1 MALTFQEAHLKDLTL
16 ALQTDPAQLE
26 RFCNAVSPYVHNY
39 EKNKQ
44 KGEIESNIAQNVLR
58 DFLIDLGFNP
68 DVVGGKKHID
78 LAILKNDSVR
88 VIFECKRESNKN
100 EMITQKDLNRR
111 AMHEAILYYLRERE
125 NGNWG
130 VKWIIIC
137 NFKKFFIFKE
147 HDFDEVFY
155 KDKLILNNFQS
166 AEKEKNNIVF
176 YENLQ
181 KILNNKND
189 SLKGLY
195 VSLDESKK
203 NKEFS
208 RIFSP
213 AFLLDEED
221 PNQNNAPTEFFYQEL
236 LHILGLKQNAEN
248 YIVESDESKKNIGT
262 LFTLIKQKLN
272 PEQRHFENVIKLI
285 VLWLNRILFLKL
297 IEANLIKFNTQN
309 IKDVFAIQKVTERIQ
324 FLNKEKVENYKDLES
339 LFFEIL
345 KKPFSERQDKNN
357 KFFYLPYLNSSLF
370 TEQTIELPE
379 HADYLLNI
387 ASLDEDKTMQ
397 YFAKTQLKTKDGKNR
412 KTGNVRFLDYLLEF
426 LNAFDFGSGVKDFES
441 GDNDERVGLI
451 NAAILG
457 NVFERLNAYKDGS
470 FYTPSAITTFMC
482 RESLRK
488 IVLERFNQTFKWKCE
503 NFDDLLKKIDRS
515 IRKIN
520 DEDKFL
526 NVLKNIK
533 ILDTAVGSGHF
544 LVSAL
549 NEMIHIYVDLGFG
562 GFRNSQFKIH
572 NDEIEF
578 LDEFGE
584 PFKYS
589 KDNNDKTQRA
599 LFNLKK
605 NIIENNLFGVDINP
619 NSIGICRL
627 RLWIELLKNSYYL
640 KTESEGFL
648 PEFQHCEQLNT
659 LPNIDINIKCG
670 NSLIYSL
677 PLDKKLEE
685 SHKRGFIKNIIGEY
699 QQKVL
704 DYKNNLGD
712 KKEVLNAIFKIKKQL
727 TVELSL
733 LLKEKKELFLK
744 LVDSHF
750 KQFGELEL
758 KQEWL
763 DYAHKITRPIF
774 KIQSVDDLSEN
785 EQKELYFSAKKIER
799 LYIEIENILKDNSLQ
814 NSFEWRLEF
823 PEVLNQKNGDFE
835 GFDIIF
841 GNPPYIRQE
850 KIKDYKA
857 DLKKYFKVFNGTADI
872 YTYFYELGF
881 RLLKEK
887 GILHFISSN
896 KFCRAAYGE
905 NLREFLLDKT
915 QILNFVDL
923 NGFKIFEKPM
933 VDTCLL
939 EFQKTKGKE
948 DATFFYAKPKTKTFN
963 LAKVEKTAIPLNSLN
978 KDAFIF
984 GDSKLFSLKEKI
996 EKIGTPLKEWD
1007 ITINYGIKTGFNE
1020 AFIIDTEIKE
1030 RILNSCKDESERK
1043 RTTKLIKP
1051 ILRGRDIKRYSYEWA
1066 NLWLI
1071 NTHNGYVENGE
1082 KIPAID
1088 INDYPALK
1096 KYLDNFYPKLEKRT
1110 DKGKTPYN
1118 LRNCAYYEDF
1128 EKEKI
1133 IWAEMTKEPCFTWD
1147 DNNIFINQTCYFMDG
1162 SNKYML
1168 GVLNSK
1174 LIYFYMQQIAVTL
1187 GDGAFRW
1194 IKQYIEK
1201 LPILQITPQNQS
1213 LADAI
1218 VKNVEAILKIKKD
1231 NQNANTSDWENAIDA
1246 LVFKLY
1252 DLTDNEI
1259 QMLSA

>member
-1 MALTFQEAHLKDLTL
+1 MPISFCESDLKDLTL
-16 ALQTDPAQLE
+16 TLQTDPVQLE
-26 RFCNAVSPYVHNY
+26 RFNRALPIYLENY

-44 KGEIESNIAQNVLR
+44 KAEIESNIAQNVLR
-58 DFLIDLGFNP
+58 DFLIALGFNSN
-68 DVVGGKKHID
+68 DVGGQKYID
-78 LAILKNDSVR
+78 LAILKDESVR
-88 VIFECKRESNKN
+88 VIFECKREVNKN

-125 NGNWG
+125 NGNLG
-130 VKWIIIC
+130 IKWIIIC

-147 HDFDEVFY
+147 RDFDEVFY
-155 KDKLILNNFQS
+155 KDKVILNNFQS
-166 AEKEKNNIVF
+166 AEKEKNNNVF
-176 YENLQ
+176 YESLQ

-195 VSLDESKK
+195 VSLEESGKK
-203 NKEFS
+203 KEFS

-221 PNQNNAPTEFFYQEL
+221 PNRNNAPTELFYQEL
-236 LHILGLKQNAEN
+236 LYILGLKQNAEN

-262 LFTLIKQKLN
+262 LFTLIKQKLK
-272 PEQRHFENVIKLI
+272 PEQRHFENIIKLI

-345 KKPFSERQDKNN
+345 KKPFSERQDKKN

-370 TEQTIELPE
+370 TEQTIELPDNP
-379 HADYLLNI
+379 DYLLNI

-441 GDNDERVGLI
+441 GNNERVGLI

-470 FYTPSAITTFMC
+470 FYTPSLITTFMC

-488 IVLERFNQTFKWKCE
+488 IVLERFNQRFKWNCT
-503 NFDDLLKKIDRS
+503 NFKDLRKNIDRNFQT
-515 IRKIN
+515 K
-520 DEDKFL
+520 EKEFL
-526 NVLKNIK
+526 VILKNIK
-533 ILDTAVGSGHF
+533 VLDPAVGSGHF

-549 NEMIHIYVDLGFG
+549 NEMIHIYVDLGLN
-562 GFRNSQFKIH
+562 GFRASEFKIY

-578 LDEFGE
+578 FDNFDE

-589 KDNNDKTQRA
+589 KNNTDPTQRE

-619 NSIGICRL
+619 NSIEICRL

-640 KTESEGFL
+640 KTEREGFL

-733 LLKEKKELFLK
+733 LLKEKKEHFLK

-799 LYIEIENILKDNSLQ
+799 LYIEIENILKDNTLQ

-823 PEVLNQKNGDFE
+823 PEVLNQKNGNFE
-835 GFDIIF
+835 GFDLIL

-857 DLKKYFKVFNGTADI
+857 DLKKHFEVFNGTADI

-905 NLREFLLDKT
+905 KLREFFLNKT

-939 EFQKTKGKE
+939 EFQKIQRKE

-963 LAKVEKTAIPLNSLN
+963 LAKVEKNAIPLNFLN

-984 GDSKLFSLKEKI
+984 GDSKLFALKEKI

-1020 AFIIDTEIKE
+1020 AFIISTEK
-1030 RILNSCKDESERK
+1030 RNAILNNCLTDDERK
-1043 RTTKLIKP
+1043 RTEKIIQP
-1051 ILRGRDIKRYSYEWA
+1051 VLRGRDIKKYSYHWA

-1071 NTHNGYVENGE
+1071 NTHNGYVENGL
-1082 KIPAID
+1082 KTPPVNID
-1088 INDYPALK
+1088 DYPALK
-1096 KYLDNFYPKLEKRT
+1096 EFLDDFYPKIEKRL
-1110 DKGKTPYN
+1110 DKGITPYN
-1118 LRNCAYYEDF
+1118 LRNCAYIKDF

-1133 IWAEMTKEPCFTWD
+1133 SWQRVTQEPCFILEND
-1147 DNNIFINQTCYFMDG
+1147 FYLLDSMAFLICNSKDIQ
-1162 SNKYML
+1162 KYIL
-1168 GVLNSK
+1168 GLLNSK
-1174 LIYFYMQQIAVTL
+1174 TIFWYFKNIGHLYSDKGFL
-1187 GDGAFRW
+1187 LSN
-1194 IKQYIEK
+1194 QYVERF
-1201 LPILQITPQNQS
+1201 PIPQITPQNQP

-1218 VKNVEAILKIKKD
+1218 VNNVEAILKIKKD
-1231 NQNANTSDWENAIDA
+1231 NQNANTNDWENAIDA

>member
-1 MALTFQEAHLKDLTL
+1 MALTFQEANLKDLTL
-16 ALQTDPAQLE
+16 VIQTDPVQLE
-26 RFCNAVSPYVHNY
+26 CFNKALPIYLENY

-44 KGEIESNIAQNVLR
+44 KAEIENNIAQNVLR
-58 DFLIDLGFNP
+58 DFLIALGFNP
-68 DVVGGKKHID
+68 NDVGGQKYID
-78 LAILKNDSVR
+78 LAILKDESVR
-88 VIFECKRESNKN
+88 VIFECKREVNKN

-125 NGNWG
+125 NGNLG
-130 VKWIIIC
+130 IKWIIIC

-147 HDFDEVFY
+147 CDFDEVFY
-155 KDKLILNNFQS
+155 KDKAILNNFQN
-166 AEKEKNNIVF
+166 AEKEKNNNVF
-176 YENLQ
+176 YESLQ

-189 SLKGLY
+189 SLKCLY
-195 VSLDESKK
+195 VSLEESGK

-221 PNQNNAPTEFFYQEL
+221 PNRNNAPTELFYQEL
-236 LHILGLKQNAEN
+236 LYILGLKQNSDN
-248 YIVESDESKKNIGT
+248 YIVESDESKKNLGT
-262 LFTLIKQKLN
+262 LFTLIKQKLK
-272 PEQRHFENVIKLI
+272 PEQRHFENIIKLI

-309 IKDVFAIQKVTERIQ
+309 IKDVFSIQKVKERIQ
-324 FLNKEKVENYKDLES
+324 FLNKNKIENYKDFEM
-339 LFFEIL
+339 LFFLIL
-345 KKPFSERQDKNN
+345 KKPFDKRIDKNN

-370 TEQTIELPE
+370 TEQSIELPE

-387 ASLDEDKTMQ
+387 ASLDEDKAMP
-397 YFAKTQLKTKDGKNR
+397 YFAKTQLKTKDSKSR
-412 KTGNVRFLDYLLEF
+412 KSGDVRFLDYLLEF
-426 LNAFDFGSGVKDFES
+426 LNAFDFGSGIKDFES
-441 GDNDERVGLI
+441 GESERVGLI
-451 NAAILG
+451 NATILG

-470 FYTPSAITTFMC
+470 FYTPSVITTFMC

-488 IVLERFNQTFKWKCE
+488 IVLERFNQRFKWNCT
-503 NFDDLLKKIDRS
+503 NFKDLRKNIDRNFQT
-515 IRKIN
+515 K
-520 DEDKFL
+520 EEEFL
-526 NVLKNIK
+526 AILKNIK
-533 ILDTAVGSGHF
+533 VLDPAVGSGHF
-544 LVSAL
+544 LASAL
-549 NEMIHIYVDLGFG
+549 NEMIHIYVDLGLNN
-562 GFRNSQFKIH
+562 FRTREFKIH

-578 LDEFGE
+578 LDRFGE

-589 KDNNDKTQRA
+589 KDNGDEIQRA

-619 NSIGICRL
+619 NSIEICRL
-627 RLWIELLKNSYYL
+627 RLWIELLKSSYYL
-640 KTESEGFL
+640 KTEREGFL
-648 PEFQHCEQLNT
+648 PEYQQCEQLNT

-670 NSLIYSL
+670 NSLISSL
-677 PLDKKLEE
+677 PLDKRLEE

-704 DYKNNLGD
+704 DYKNNCGN

-733 LLKEKKELFLK
+733 VLKEKKERFLK
-744 LVDSHF
+744 LIDSHF
-750 KQFGELEL
+750 KLFGELEL
-758 KQEWL
+758 KPEWL

-774 KIQSVDDLSEN
+774 QIQNVDDLSEN
-785 EQKELYFSAKKIER
+785 DQKELYFSAKKIER
-799 LYIEIENILKDNSLQ
+799 LYTEIENILKDNTLQ

-823 PEVLNQKNGDFE
+823 PEVLNQKTGDFE
-835 GFDIIF
+835 GFDVIF

-850 KIKDYKA
+850 KIKEYKKE
-857 DLKKYFKVFNGTADI
+857 LEKHFEVYNGTADI

-881 RLLKEK
+881 NLLKEK

-933 VDTCLL
+933 VDTSLL
-939 EFQKTKGKE
+939 EFQKITPQE
-948 DATFFYAKPKTKTFN
+948 NATFFYAKPKTKTFN
-963 LAKVEKTAIPLNSLN
+963 LAKVQKVETPLNSLN

-984 GDSKLFSLKEKI
+984 GDSKLFALKEKI
-996 EKIGTPLKEWD
+996 EQIGTPLKEWD
-1007 ITINYGIKTGFNE
+1007 ISINYGIKTGFNG
-1020 AFIIDTEIKE
+1020 AFIISTEK
-1030 RILNSCKDESERK
+1030 RNAILNNCSTDDERK
-1043 RTTKLIKP
+1043 RTDKIIQP
-1051 ILRGRDIKRYSYEWA
+1051 ILRGRDIRKYSYHWA

-1071 NTHNGYVENGE
+1071 NTHNGYVENGV
-1082 KIPAID
+1082 KIPPVNID
-1088 INDYPALK
+1088 DYPALK
-1096 KYLDNFYPKLEKRT
+1096 EFLDGFYPQLEKRL
-1110 DKGKTPYN
+1110 DKGITPYN
-1118 LRNCAYYEDF
+1118 LRNCAYIKDF

-1201 LPILQITPQNQS
+1201 LPIPKITPQNQS

-1218 VKNVEAILKIKKD
+1218 VETVEAILKIKKENPD
-1231 NQNANTSDWENAIDA
+1231 ADTSDLENDIDSV
-1246 LVFKLY
+1246 VFKLY
-1252 DLTDNEI
+1252 GLTENEI
-1259 QMLSA
+1259 QMVSS